1 MGGLLSGRKHL
12 SSCVWQ
18 PPPPSVDPGEEG
30 RKGWGFFTPHLVPPP
45 ASCRCG
51 VLLAD
56 ASADCL
62 AGGDLHSCGQISKCQ
77 SYTPLPP
84 LSPYLPR
91 PNYSLASGDMAM
103 AARMLSTARARAHL
117 TLRRLRR
124 RHLRCC
130 SVNSTG
136 GNHAH
141 LPCLTDFHMATED
154 AKVLTSA
161 VTDANIFAV
170 KKRCNRGFGGHPRR
184 RVAAAARN
192 RERQAPIEE
201 CHLKSRAGFQLPLLD
216 GVSQVTFQYY
226 LGEHQSQI
234 FYGGLTIRHP
244 STSNVNVELGQPIPI
259 DLRENYHEEGLSPV
273 PCLAVPT
280 HIFRRFRVYRI
291 TSSASCD
298 LKKLATGLSTDVPSP
313 DESDASY
320 PPTGEKSSLLLPS
333 TTPKSGLSLISL
345 RVYYPVQYM
354 QSANELHPIPGSR
367 KRVHFPPPT
376 ELGSVQLGAV
386 SIALRATAFPS
397 LSVCTTWM
405 SCTHMRVN
413 LGFSAPHANLKRKE
427 AKKELYSSCEPVTTA
442 ARLWRSVETL
452 RFPNGLSVAVMPI
465 PEAHCLLYRGKGLVY
480 GVAKYG
486 EREAQVQLADLQ
498 LRTHAYDGCQRS
510 SDDARLR
517 RPQYDEVVAYQSL
530 LTMPVSEFASRVLKG
545 VAGSVRLTD
554 CSSELPT
561 AFYSKL
567 AKLED
572 CESRTVSVYNRF
584 ISMKRMLLD
593 GYKSPICPGIG
604 WRVAIPQLATEKGEV
619 GTDLDSPS
627 WDQWTGLENVIAAP
641 SWIISKILNGEAKS
655 NTRMVFVRRQSDD
668 CGDAICP
675 SLRKSIF
682 GPARI
687 RRTRMKGTNRLVMKV
702 KQLISATPS
711 TNFMNEE
718 VKHRSAP
725 TLDSNHSTNA
735 TSTGITETLNFRYVW
750 SRDYRSNPVRSG
762 ALGPI
767 LSTDI
772 ENGRSILSPLPEMLG
787 DTAITTAPPSSS
799 VTNASTDEEDTRSIG
814 ERWHQNHQQQH
825 QHQRPTRS
833 CLPPQ
838 RLEVVDR
845 DLEKALQR
853 SLADGRNK
861 HAGHARQE
869 LSPPQPAATAKGR
882 SRRKRGTSSSNPT
895 PGEQSTHKPVG
906 NAQQQPL
913 QNGVKRTKSEAILQM
928 CLNVTTLKPL
938 DSATTVSTG
947 GTWAHR
953 LRSNSPSATSDSA
966 VSSSRRKYEKNSIVK
981 KTCQNVGSTARS
993 EDSSFVARNDAE
1005 HQQVLNPL
1013 KMVVNKGADGK
1024 KMPREEGT
1032 VIPKLTLA
1040 IGENGRVRVKSQ
1052 YRRVY
1057 QKHQPAAAL
1066 TTAEAKL
1073 AEPDDPY
1080 ALPSSP
1086 VSNAQETCCLV
1097 SASKKRRRSPSP
1109 DPPVLL
1115 PEEEIDHVNSGE
1127 ENGVGLTLGKDFQ
1140 ECSKRT
1146 TILGQPTLQLNPAT
1160 SNHPDL
1166 GVEVPQPQSPLPT
1179 IDTTATL
1186 FGVHDQHS
1194 TLPPFTTS
1202 VIACSVGAPAL
1213 TMGLPSSLQQ
1223 VTSIGSHSSFA
1234 STQLLPQPNVMSSSS
1249 LQTSDAT
1256 SNLVG
1261 SYGNSSLMKPNSATH
1276 TVSSHPNDSFWNDCS
1291 LGRRPAT
1298 MWTPRNE
1305 PLPPPDPPLLTHVQA
1320 VPSSGN
1326 SGGAGICFFSPSTS
1340 AAASATGGVA
1350 APSFQST
1357 LLPGI
1362 VPLQQHHVPTT
1373 TTTTTPDGTT
1383 TATAAPIHQQALLS
1397 ATTTGYPLLTSDA
1410 AAALAMAAVAYF
1422 SPSVS
1427 SIHTAL
1433 HQPSTPGSST
1443 NSPISNQPP
1452 VTATIWNNNLRSGF
1466 L

>member
-1 MGGLLSGRKHL
+1 
-12 SSCVWQ
+12 
-18 PPPPSVDPGEEG
+18 
-30 RKGWGFFTPHLVPPP
+30 
-45 ASCRCG
+45 
-51 VLLAD
+51 
-56 ASADCL
+56 
-62 AGGDLHSCGQISKCQ
+62 
-77 SYTPLPP
+77 
-84 LSPYLPR
+84 
-91 PNYSLASGDMAM
+91 
-103 AARMLSTARARAHL
+103 
-117 TLRRLRR
+117 
-124 RHLRCC
+124 
-130 SVNSTG
+130 
-136 GNHAH
+136 
-141 LPCLTDFHMATED
+141 MATED
-154 AKVLTSA
+154 AKVLPST

-234 FYGGLTIRHP
+234 FYGGLTIGHP

-291 TSSASCD
+291 TSSSSCD

-320 PPTGEKSSLLLPS
+320 PPTGEKPSLLLPS

-367 KRVHFPPPT
+367 KRVHFPP
-376 ELGSVQLGAV
+376 
-386 SIALRATAFPS
+386 
-397 LSVCTTWM
+397 
-405 SCTHMRVN
+405 
-413 LGFSAPHANLKRKE
+413 
-427 AKKELYSSCEPVTTA
+427 
-442 ARLWRSVETL
+442 
-452 RFPNGLSVAVMPI
+452 
-465 PEAHCLLYRGKGLVY
+465 
-480 GVAKYG
+480 
-486 EREAQVQLADLQ
+486 
-498 LRTHAYDGCQRS
+498 
-510 SDDARLR
+510 
-517 RPQYDEVVAYQSL
+517 QYDEVVAYQSL

-545 VAGSVRLTD
+545 VAGSVGLTD

-572 CESRTVSVYNRF
+572 CESRTGVSSIHQNKFPNQSPSFLILPVSVYNRF
-584 ISMKRMLLD
+584 ISMKRLLLD
-593 GYKSPICPGIG
+593 GYKSPICPDIG
-604 WRVAIPQLATEKGEV
+604 WRVAIPQLATEKGEA
-619 GTDLDSPS
+619 GTHLDSPS
-627 WDQWTGLENVIAAP
+627 WDQWTGLENVIATP

-655 NTRMVFVRRQSDD
+655 NIRMVFVRRQSED

-711 TNFMNEE
+711 TKFMNEE

-725 TLDSNHSTNA
+725 TLDRNHSTNA
-735 TSTGITETLNFRYVW
+735 TSTEITETLNFRYVW

-772 ENGRSILSPLPEMLG
+772 ENGRSILSPLPETPG

-869 LSPPQPAATAKGR
+869 LSPPQPATTAKRR
-882 SRRKRGTSSSNPT
+882 SRRKCGASSSNPT

-928 CLNVTTLKPL
+928 CLNVTTSKPL
-938 DSATTVSTG
+938 ESATAVSTG

-981 KTCQNVGSTARS
+981 KTWQNVGSTARS
-993 EDSSFVARNDAE
+993 EDSSFIARNDAE
-1005 HQQVLNPL
+1005 HQQVSNPL
-1013 KMVVNKGADGK
+1013 KMVVNKGVDGK

-1057 QKHQPAAAL
+1057 QKHQPAASL
-1066 TTAEAKL
+1066 TTAEAKI

-1097 SASKKRRRSPSP
+1097 SASMRRRRSPSP

-1115 PEEEIDHVNSGE
+1115 PEEEIDHVNSE
-1127 ENGVGLTLGKDFQ
+1127 ENGVRPTLGKDFQ
-1140 ECSKRT
+1140 ECSKRA

-1166 GVEVPQPQSPLPT
+1166 VGEVPQPQSPLSA

-1213 TMGLPSSLQQ
+1213 TMGLPSSFQK

-1276 TVSSHPNDSFWNDCS
+1276 TVSSHADDSFWNDCS

-1326 SGGAGICFFSPSTS
+1326 SGGAGICFFSPSTP

-1373 TTTTTPDGTT
+1373 TTTTLDGTT

-1422 SPSVS
+1422 SPPVN

-1466 L
+1466 LVGSVQPILRDTYQQHKRQLYTYNSVSILIFLKNYKNNAFMCLFGEFRCSSDIE

>member
-1 MGGLLSGRKHL
+1 
-12 SSCVWQ
+12 
-18 PPPPSVDPGEEG
+18 
-30 RKGWGFFTPHLVPPP
+30 
-45 ASCRCG
+45 
-51 VLLAD
+51 
-56 ASADCL
+56 
-62 AGGDLHSCGQISKCQ
+62 
-77 SYTPLPP
+77 
-84 LSPYLPR
+84 
-91 PNYSLASGDMAM
+91 
-103 AARMLSTARARAHL
+103 
-117 TLRRLRR
+117 
-124 RHLRCC
+124 
-130 SVNSTG
+130 
-136 GNHAH
+136 
-141 LPCLTDFHMATED
+141 MATED

-367 KRVHFPPPT
+367 KRVHFPP
-376 ELGSVQLGAV
+376 
-386 SIALRATAFPS
+386 
-397 LSVCTTWM
+397 
-405 SCTHMRVN
+405 
-413 LGFSAPHANLKRKE
+413 
-427 AKKELYSSCEPVTTA
+427 
-442 ARLWRSVETL
+442 
-452 RFPNGLSVAVMPI
+452 
-465 PEAHCLLYRGKGLVY
+465 
-480 GVAKYG
+480 
-486 EREAQVQLADLQ
+486 
-498 LRTHAYDGCQRS
+498 
-510 SDDARLR
+510 
-517 RPQYDEVVAYQSL
+517 QYDEVVAYQSL

-572 CESRTVSVYNRF
+572 CESRTGVSSIHQNKFPNQSPSFLILPVSVYNRF